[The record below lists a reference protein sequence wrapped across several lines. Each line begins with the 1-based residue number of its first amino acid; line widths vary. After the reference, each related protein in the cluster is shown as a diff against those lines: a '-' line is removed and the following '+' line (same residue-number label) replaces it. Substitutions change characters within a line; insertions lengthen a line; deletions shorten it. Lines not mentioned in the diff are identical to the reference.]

1 MDTVILHDV
10 RTTAMRYGYYN
21 YKGER
26 KGDFSGKEIKRLA
39 RAGIITPETI
49 IETPEGDKY
58 KAIGIEG
65 VVFGNEHTDED
76 LDSSI
81 SLPEDWKVAMV
92 NVAPVLPKW
101 TQWLEEVEERK
112 EHPSN
117 FCKYISSTI
126 LTVHVIFAIL
136 FIESL
141 IVTSAGLLILFSDTK
156 GIFFDLSLFLSIIGV
171 LQLPFIFLL
180 RGLGISF
187 LKSLRAT
194 FCHQFIVE
202 QHMERHAEHVQR
214 QAETLKYRGSVEG
227 IVH

>member
-1 MDTVILHDV
+1 
-10 RTTAMRYGYYN
+10 MRYGYYN
-21 YKGER
+21 HKGER

-65 VVFGNEHTDED
+65 VVFGNEHTDD
-76 LDSSI
+76 DFDSSI

-92 NVAPVLPKW
+92 NVTPVLPKW
-101 TQWLEEVEERK
+101 SQWLEEVEERK

-136 FIESL
+136 FVESL
-141 IVTSAGLLILFSDTK
+141 VVTTAGILLLLTGAK
-156 GIFFDLSLFLSIIGV
+156 GFFFDFSLFLLVTGV
-171 LQLPFIFLL
+171 LQVPFIFLL
-180 RGLGISF
+180 RGLGVAY
-187 LKSLRAT
+187 LKSIRAA
-194 FCHQFIVE
+194 FCHQVIIE
-202 QHMERHAEHVQR
+202 QHLERHAEHVQR
-214 QAETLKYRGSVEG
+214 QAETLKYRGGIEG
-227 IVH
+227 IAH